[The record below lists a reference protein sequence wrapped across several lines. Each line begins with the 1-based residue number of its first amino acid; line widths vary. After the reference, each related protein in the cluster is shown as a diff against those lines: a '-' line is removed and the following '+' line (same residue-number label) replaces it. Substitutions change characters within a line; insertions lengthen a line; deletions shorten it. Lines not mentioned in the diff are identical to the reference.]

1 MNWCVLLMKVVD
13 GLRCV
18 LLMNW
23 CVLLMNWCVLLMK
36 VVDGLGRLGRRR
48 LGLGR

>member
-23 CVLLMNWCVLLMK
+23 CVLLMRSRW
-36 VVDGLGRLGRRR
+36 LGSSMA
-48 LGLGR
+48 

>member
-23 CVLLMNWCVLLMK
+23 CVLLMK
-36 VVDGLGRLGRRR
+36 VVDGLVVGQVVV
-48 LGLGR
+48 